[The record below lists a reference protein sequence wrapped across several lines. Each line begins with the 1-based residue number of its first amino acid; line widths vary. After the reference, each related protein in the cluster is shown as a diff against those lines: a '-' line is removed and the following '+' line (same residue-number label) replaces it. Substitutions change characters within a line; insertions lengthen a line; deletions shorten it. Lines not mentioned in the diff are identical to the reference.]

1 MRFVR
6 ELRRAVQRMRV
17 QGRAVRH
24 AVQGSGA
31 LQGVRRPVA
40 SVLSFLC
47 ELGSIFT
54 WAV

>member
-6 ELRRAVQRMRV
+6 ELRRAVRRMRV

-24 AVQGSGA
+24 AEGSGA